1 MKLRVKNI
9 GRLHGDNEI
18 DINGIT
24 VLCGENGTGKST
36 IGKVLY
42 CTFKSFHNFEEKI
55 LEDRVDSILRS
66 IRVMRIWRVHGVD
79 NIETIENIIRD
90 MIGLYKCNHNDEI
103 ICKFIN
109 DLKDNGYAD
118 IDDSLKKRIFDVVKA
133 EDIEIL
139 RAIIARNINAEF
151 GNQIGHINYSSEKSE
166 IELCIKN
173 EKIHY
178 TSEAGRKIDILK
190 KMNLVKEV
198 VYIDDPYIL
207 DDMWNRFFRS
217 GIGHRY
223 DLIDKIINVKPQNDS
238 AVDDVIANNR
248 LEKVYEKLDE
258 LGIGSL
264 EADSES
270 GMVYAEKGL
279 EKSVS
284 VVNISTGI
292 KSFVIIKSL
301 LQKGLLEE
309 NGIVILDEPETH
321 LNPESMVVYAE
332 IVVLL
337 HDLLGINFVISSHSA
352 DFISFI
358 EYFTKKYNVE
368 NKTVYYWLEKNKEN
382 STTEINEIGNNL
394 EKVYSKLSR
403 PFLRISEELEYLN
416 EKN

>member
-24 VLCGENGTGKST
+24 VLCGENGTGKSM
-36 IGKVLY
+36 IGKALY
-42 CTFKSFHNFEEKI
+42 CTFNSFHNFEEKI
-55 LEDRVDSILRS
+55 FKDRVASILRS
-66 IRVMRIWRVHGVD
+66 ISFLRNWRVRGVA
-79 NIETIENIIRD
+79 NIETIENAIRD
-90 MIGLYKCNHNDEI
+90 MIESYKYDHNDEI
-103 ICKFIN
+103 IEKFID
-109 DLKDNGYAD
+109 DLSEKEPTDV
-118 IDDSLKKRIFDVVKA
+118 DDSLKKRIFEIVKA

-139 RAIIARNINAEF
+139 RAIVARNINAEF
-151 GNQIGHINYSSEKSE
+151 GNQIGHINYPSEKSE

-223 DLIDKIINVKPQNDS
+223 DLVDKIINVKSKNNS
-238 AVDDVIANNR
+238 AVDDVIVNNR
-248 LEKVYEKLDE
+248 L
-258 LGIGSL
+258 
-264 EADSES
+264 
-270 GMVYAEKGL
+270 EKGL

-284 VVNISTGI
+284 IVNISTGI

-321 LNPESMVVYAE
+321 LNPEGMIVYAE